1 MSFRFGGRITLWFRG
16 LKSEDEVL
24 CGTYLGRR
32 TVLTDKKEN
41 VKPAGCAHVS
51 GLRLLHLGASWSLE
65 SDKLFCFYLGGTS
78 FPRPRKSHE
87 NSTVNLRVL
96 VLLGFG
102 HYGFVVIIPH
112 SILRHLLVC
121 LFNSF
126 HYAKRQARDNLEVN
140 DTPLANL

>member
-51 GLRLLHLGASWSLE
+51 GLRLLHLWSLE
-65 SDKLFCFYLGGTS
+65 LG
-78 FPRPRKSHE
+78 
-87 NSTVNLRVL
+87 
-96 VLLGFG
+96 
-102 HYGFVVIIPH
+102 
-112 SILRHLLVC
+112 
-121 LFNSF
+121 
-126 HYAKRQARDNLEVN
+126 KRQTFLFLLRRHFIPTTLEITRKLN
-140 DTPLANL
+140 R